1 MLIFKKENE
10 VRKLVLKHLS
20 TVQECLETMRKVLLE
35 YTSAHDESAYELAR
49 QVKRIESR
57 ADHLEKKIREALL
70 SGAFLPNLRSDVY
83 RLVEAVDAIAGKAE
97 DVAFFILAQR
107 PRIPAEQVAAML
119 EVCARSLD
127 CFYELR
133 KGLHDFF
140 KPRGKIEALHHHVAR
155 VCEIETEVD
164 KLELAFALS
173 VFESE
178 SLGLDEK
185 IHLERL
191 MRLIADLADH
201 SEDAADELEF
211 AAMKAVI

>member
-10 VRKLVLKHLS
+10 VRELVLKHLA
-20 TVQECLETMRKVLLE
+20 TVHECLDTARQVLLE
-35 YTSAHDESAYELAR
+35 YTSGNDETASDLAR

-57 ADHLEKKIREALL
+57 ADLLEKNIREALL
-70 SGAFLPNLRSDVY
+70 GGAFLPNIRSDVY

-97 DVAFFILAQR
+97 DVAFFVQAQR
-107 PRIPAEQVAAML
+107 PRIPAEHRPAVMKL
-119 EVCARSLD
+119 CDRSLE
-127 CFYELR
+127 CFDELG

-140 KPRGKIEALHHHVAR
+140 KPKGQIEALHRHVGR

-164 KLELAFALS
+164 KLELAFARN

-178 SLGLDEK
+178 GLDLAEK

-191 MRLIADLADH
+191 SRLIADLADLT
-201 SEDAADELEF
+201 EDAADELEF